1 MPNKVQQEHDS
12 CIMDITELNWHI
24 SFNIKSENKLKRKVE
39 IEQKLYEN
47 LTAEINEIDDAVPL
61 IEEKC
66 QIEASL
72 LQKIL
77 DAQADVDELLRKANE
92 KHDITLEKSKQAH
105 QKAEKERANIQ
116 ADLAASRRELNK
128 AR

>member
-1 MPNKVQQEHDS
+1 
-12 CIMDITELNWHI
+12 MDITELNWHI